1 MVIPDAILNGRR
13 NSTMP
18 TVKTAISLP
27 GPLFRRAENVAHEL
41 QISRSQLVATA
52 IDEFV
57 KRYERRALIEAI
69 NRAYEEDPPSAEEKE
84 LLQGIREKQRKLL
97 ESDG

>member
-1 MVIPDAILNGRR
+1 M
-13 NSTMP
+13 S

-27 GPLFRRAENVAHEL
+27 EPLFNRAETVAHEL
-41 QISRSQLVATA
+41 QISRSQLVARA

-57 KRYERRALIEAI
+57 KRYERQALIEAI
-69 NRAYEEDPPSAEEKE
+69 NRAYQEDPPTTEEKE

-97 ESDG
+97 ESES